1 MTAVESTMLA
11 LGTAAPSFQLPDTSG
26 EIRSLESIAEGADAV
41 VVAFIC
47 NHCPYVK
54 LIADRFASL
63 ADELIAKRVAVVAIN
78 SNDADSY
85 PDDAPE
91 AMAEEAELRGYR
103 FPYLYDESQQVAL
116 SYRAA
121 CTPDFYVFDRDL
133 RLTYRG
139 RFDAARPGNGEA
151 VTGAD
156 LREAVEAALAGQPP
170 IATQLPSIG
179 CNIKWRPGVSPE
191 WFS

>member
-11 LGTAAPSFQLPDTSG
+11 LGTDAPSFQLPDASG
-26 EIRSLESIAEGADAV
+26 AIHSLETIAEGADAV

-85 PDDAPE
+85 PEDAPE
-91 AMAEEAELRGYR
+91 VMAEEVELRGYR

-121 CTPDFYVFDRDL
+121 CTPDFYVFDREL
-133 RLTYRG
+133 QLTYRG
-139 RFDAARPGNGEA
+139 RFDAARPGNGEV

-170 IATQLPSIG
+170 IANQLPSIG

>member
-26 EIRSLESIAEGADAV
+26 EIRSLEAIAEGADAV

>member
-11 LGTAAPSFQLPDTSG
+11 LGTAAPSFQLPDTSR

-91 AMAEEAELRGYR
+91 AMAEEAGLRGYR